1 MVMYLRYR
9 KDRVFFDT
17 IQIFICFF
25 SHLALFLP
33 DFNIHLHKTML
44 FGNKKGTNKCK
55 LRLTNHK

>member
-44 FGNKKGTNKCK
+44 FGYKK
-55 LRLTNHK
+55 